1 MIHSFVILS
10 VLQYLSVK
18 KSLNFSIL
26 KTMKSQFY
34 IHLLLLVLM
43 TTFPTLNCDDNG
55 EEDNHGENE
64 GEEEEDYDE
73 MDGDDEDD
81 DFPDD
86 EDYEDYPED
95 YHIEL

>member
-1 MIHSFVILS
+1 
-10 VLQYLSVK
+10 
-18 KSLNFSIL
+18 
-26 KTMKSQFY
+26 MKSQFY
-34 IHLLLLVLM
+34 IHLLFLVLM
-43 TTFPTLNCDDNG
+43 TTFSTLNCDDNG
-55 EEDNHGENE
+55 EEDNHGEDE